1 MLYCY
6 VFTPYQ
12 LWLSTFSNKINGIA
26 LLYRKH
32 SSTLSSFY
40 EVLTILNDHED
51 IGILLGDFNLD
62 VLDSYLHEQLISTL
76 TSFQLLP

>member
-6 VFTPYQ
+6 VLSPYQ
-12 LWLSTFSNKINGIA
+12 LWLSTFLNKINGIA

-32 SSTLSSFY
+32 SSTWSSFY

-51 IGILLGDFNLD
+51 IVIILDDFNLD
-62 VLDSYLHEQLISTL
+62 MLDSYLHEQLLSIL